1 MTALNLYTT
10 LRKMKWLKV
19 APPHIIALVAIAA
32 TAISTWSKYDMHSPW
47 AVWLFALPLLYAL
60 LRTFTS
66 VARLNASLNV
76 KQAAAKIPVN
86 SWIVEVPFVLRT
98 LALGMLVIALA
109 RPQTSDSVE
118 DMTSEG
124 IDLVLA
130 MDVSVSMLSKD
141 FKPNRLEQSKDVAED
156 FIDQRPHD
164 RIGIVAYE
172 GEAFTQVPVT
182 TDHVV
187 VKNGINDLK
196 TGMLEGG
203 TAIGMGLAT
212 AVNRLRKSDAKSKV
226 IILLTDGMNNA
237 GQIEPIDAA
246 QLAELNDIRIYTI
259 GVGTIGKAYS
269 PVAIIGNEYKYD
281 WVDVQIDE
289 DVLMKIAEQTNGKYF
304 RATNADKL
312 ARIYDEIDELEKT
325 RFNVMKYQ
333 RKTETYFP
341 FLLIAFSALLLEKAL
356 RFTLIRSIS

>member
-1 MTALNLYTT
+1 
-10 LRKMKWLKV
+10 MKWIKV
-19 APPHIIALVAIAA
+19 APPHIVSLASVAVIVFGV
-32 TAISTWSKYDMHSPW
+32 INKYELHSPKAIW
-47 AVWLFALPLLYAL
+47 FLGVPMVYILY
-60 LRTFTS
+60 RIFS
-66 VARLNASLNV
+66 RGVFSHVKARLNIREAGDKRREILNG
-76 KQAAAKIPVN
+76 
-86 SWIVEVPFVLRT
+86 WIVEVPFALRT
-98 LALGMLVIALA
+98 LALGMLIVAIA

-130 MDVSVSMLSKD
+130 LDVSVSMLSKD
-141 FKPNRLEQSKDVAED
+141 FKPNRLEQSKEVAEA
-156 FIDQRPHD
+156 FIDQRHHD

-187 VKNGINDLK
+187 VKNGIKGLK

-212 AVNRLRKSDAKSKV
+212 AVNRLRQSEAKSKV

-237 GQIEPIDAA
+237 GQIEPTDAA

-269 PVAIIGNEYKYD
+269 PVAIVGNEYKYD
-281 WVDVQIDE
+281 WIDVQIDE
-289 DVLMKIAEQTNGKYF
+289 EVLMKIAEKTEGKYF

-312 ARIYDEIDELEKT
+312 ASIYNEIDELEKT
-325 RFNVMKYQ
+325 RFNVMRYQ
-333 RKTETYFP
+333 RKTEAYLP
-341 FLLIAFSALLLEKAL
+341 YLVLAIAALLMERAL
-356 RFTLIRSIS
+356 RFTLIKSIA